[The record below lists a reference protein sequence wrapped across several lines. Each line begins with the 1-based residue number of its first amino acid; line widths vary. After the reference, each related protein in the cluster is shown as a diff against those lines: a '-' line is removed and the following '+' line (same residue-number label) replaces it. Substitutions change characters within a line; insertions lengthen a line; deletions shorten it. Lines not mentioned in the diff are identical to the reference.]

1 MFVLDEGFFPQSRNL
16 DWNRR
21 LLRCL
26 TYRIVGAKVG
36 QMGRYLRDGWCCRP
50 SMSKW
55 FLSYRDRCIGLS
67 LSLGR
72 LCDTIYYMSHTT
84 LPHLPMWLVDGKP
97 RIDMPYL
104 ELHYCRCGLSSE
116 LIYYF
121 CSATELVQDQ
131 GLTLCL
137 LLGVTVITK
146 GLLLVLWN
154 VYVCGL
160 SLLSI
165 VSLQAIGG
173 IEVKDLLRA
182 GTFQS
187 LSEPVHRAFR
197 YYRVIV
203 QLLLISST
211 YNNKSRIQYNNMIL
225 IVSSK
230 NLRKMVMINRHFIE
244 R

>member
-1 MFVLDEGFFPQSRNL
+1 
-16 DWNRR
+16 
-21 LLRCL
+21 
-26 TYRIVGAKVG
+26 
-36 QMGRYLRDGWCCRP
+36 
-50 SMSKW
+50 
-55 FLSYRDRCIGLS
+55 
-67 LSLGR
+67 
-72 LCDTIYYMSHTT
+72 
-84 LPHLPMWLVDGKP
+84 
-97 RIDMPYL
+97 MPYL